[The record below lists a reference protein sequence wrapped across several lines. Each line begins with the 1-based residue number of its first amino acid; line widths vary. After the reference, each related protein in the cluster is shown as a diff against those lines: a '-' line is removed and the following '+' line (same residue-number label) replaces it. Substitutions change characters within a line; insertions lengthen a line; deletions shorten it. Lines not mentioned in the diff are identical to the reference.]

1 MRIRRPAALSRLGK
15 LFHREHRD
23 EEESHDSHRE
33 PSTQHKRRSSL
44 AGGGDVLDYRKA
56 ISSGNAAHVA
66 PPAAKPKS
74 CFQPVTAVQSGLR
87 TIISGRFATVLAN
100 HDTEEALTPEEAA
113 HLEKHALVIKR
124 GFKRW
129 FEKAMSLN
137 RVQLLM
143 RIKLEI
149 DLGWAFL

>member
-1 MRIRRPAALSRLGK
+1 MRFRRPAALSRLGK
-15 LFHREHRD
+15 LFHHKRRD
-23 EEESHDSHRE
+23 EEQSHDSHRE
-33 PSTQHKRRSSL
+33 PPLHHKRRSSL
-44 AGGGDVLDYRKA
+44 AGGGDVVDYQKTIA
-56 ISSGNAAHVA
+56 SGNAAHVA
-66 PPAAKPKS
+66 KPATKPNS
-74 CFQPVTAVQSGLR
+74 CFRPVSSVQSGLR

-113 HLEKHALVIKR
+113 NLEKQALVIKR
-124 GFKRW
+124 GFQRW

>member
-1 MRIRRPAALSRLGK
+1 MKFRRPAALSRLGK
-15 LFHREHRD
+15 LFHHERRD
-23 EEESHDSHRE
+23 EEQSHDSRRE
-33 PSTQHKRRSSL
+33 PPIPHKRRSSL
-44 AGGGDVLDYRKA
+44 AGGGDVVDYQKT
-56 ISSGNAAHVA
+56 ITSGNAAHVA

-74 CFQPVTAVQSGLR
+74 CFRPVSSVQSGL
-87 TIISGRFATVLAN
+87 RFATVLAT

>member
-1 MRIRRPAALSRLGK
+1 VSTLLVHKKNRLQKEAGMGFRRPAALNRLGK
-15 LFHREHRD
+15 LFRHKRRD
-23 EEESHDSHRE
+23 EEQSHDSHRE
-33 PSTQHKRRSSL
+33 PPIQHKRRSSL
-44 AGGGDVLDYRKA
+44 AGGGDVVDYQK
-56 ISSGNAAHVA
+56 
-66 PPAAKPKS
+66 
-74 CFQPVTAVQSGLR
+74 
-87 TIISGRFATVLAN
+87 
-100 HDTEEALTPEEAA
+100 PEEAA
-113 HLEKHALVIKR
+113 NLEKHALVIKR

>member
-1 MRIRRPAALSRLGK
+1 MRIRRPAALSRLSK
-15 LFHREHRD
+15 FFQREHHD
-23 EEESHDSHRE
+23 EEQSPDSRRE
-33 PSTQHKRRSSL
+33 PPIQHKRRSSL
-44 AGGGDVLDYRKA
+44 AGGGDVVDYHEWIAAGKA
-56 ISSGNAAHVA
+56 TYVA
-66 PPAAKPKS
+66 PPATKPKS
-74 CFQPVTAVQSGLR
+74 CLRPVSSSVQSGLR
-87 TIISGRFATVLAN
+87 TIISSHR
-100 HDTEEALTPEEAA
+100 DSEEALTPEEAA
-113 HLEKHALVIKR
+113 NLEKQALVIKR

>member
-1 MRIRRPAALSRLGK
+1 MSGQ
-15 LFHREHRD
+15 RD
-23 EEESHDSHRE
+23 S
-33 PSTQHKRRSSL
+33 
-44 AGGGDVLDYRKA
+44 
-56 ISSGNAAHVA
+56 
-66 PPAAKPKS
+66 
-74 CFQPVTAVQSGLR
+74 
-87 TIISGRFATVLAN
+87 
-100 HDTEEALTPEEAA
+100 EEALTPEEAA
-113 HLEKHALVIKR
+113 NLEKQALVIKR